1 MKKCPYCAEEIQDDA
16 IKCKHCGEW
25 LNTQETLEGLRGWL
39 IVVGIIFWLN
49 FIPTFHF
56 FFLIDFIFDFFG
68 FDDGIFKDYSNLQ
81 PVIGITVILGIIRVI
96 PLIILIVGFH
106 KKTKYIL
113 RIFKQFLFCHFLFLI
128 PYSACFYAISV
139 GLISGYFTFNNDVVL
154 LGVTSALIIN
164 IMLFSILYLYL
175 LKSRR
180 SKNTFT
186 IDINPWI
193 PIPK

>member
-25 LNTQETLEGLRGWL
+25 LKTQETLEGLRGWL
-39 IVVGIIFWLN
+39 IIVG
-49 FIPTFHF
+49 
-56 FFLIDFIFDFFG
+56 FLLWSNILDPFKLLIRTENIDI
-68 FDDGIFKDYSNLQ
+68 SSLQ
-81 PVIGITVILGIIRVI
+81 PVIGITMILGIIK
-96 PLIILIVGFH
+96 LIFLITLLNGFH

-113 RIFKQFLFCHFLFLI
+113 KIFKQYTLFHFIYII
-128 PYSACFYAISV
+128 PASACISAIRLGIESK
-139 GLISGYFTFNNDVVL
+139 YFTFYQYGVL
-154 LGVTSALIIN
+154 GGVTCALIAN
-164 IMLFSILYLYL
+164 IIIFGVLYLYL

>member
-25 LNTQETLEGLRGWL
+25 LKTQETLEGLRGWL
-39 IVVGIIFWLN
+39 IIVG
-49 FIPTFHF
+49 
-56 FFLIDFIFDFFG
+56 FLLWSNILDPFKLLIRTENIDI
-68 FDDGIFKDYSNLQ
+68 SSLQ
-81 PVIGITVILGIIRVI
+81 PVIGITMILGIIK
-96 PLIILIVGFH
+96 LIFLITLLNGFH

-113 RIFKQFLFCHFLFLI
+113 KIFKQYTLFHFIYII
-128 PYSACFYAISV
+128 PASACISAIRLGIESN
-139 GLISGYFTFNNDVVL
+139 YFTFYHYGVL
-154 LGVTSALIIN
+154 GGVTGALIANTI
-164 IMLFSILYLYL
+164 IFRILYLYL

-193 PIPK
+193 LK

>member
-49 FIPTFHF
+49 IIPFIG
-56 FFLIDFIFDFFG
+56 FI
-68 FDDGIFKDYSNLQ
+68 IILQQEIHYSNLN
-81 PVIGITVILGIIRVI
+81 PVIGITMMLGVIR
-96 PLIILIVGFH
+96 LIFLITLINGFH

-113 RIFKQFLFCHFLFLI
+113 KIFKQYTLFHFIYII
-128 PYSACFYAISV
+128 PESAIIFAVIV
-139 GLISGYFTFNNDVVL
+139 GGEDAKYLTIYDMWVWV
-154 LGVTSALIIN
+154 GVTAYLILN
-164 IMLFSILYLYL
+164 IIIYRFLYLYL